1 MKGKKAKLS
10 NHQGITLIALVIT
23 IIIMLILAGISLN
36 ATIGDNGIISKAR
49 EAKFKQALSS
59 YKEQADAYVL
69 NYNMNNDIGIGEE
82 STLYSGALREA
93 GKENDTTVIYRK
105 LIKKHLREN
114 FYAKLSC
121 WCEEHGISLMGHP
134 EASDDVEEELYFH
147 IPGQDLIM
155 RS

>member
-1 MKGKKAKLS
+1 MA
-10 NHQGITLIALVIT
+10 
-23 IIIMLILAGISLN
+23 AGGRIEDL
-36 ATIGDNGIISKAR
+36 
-49 EAKFKQALSS
+49 EAIF
-59 YKEQADAYVL
+59 
-69 NYNMNNDIGIGEE
+69 N
-82 STLYSGALREA
+82 

-114 FYAKLSC
+114 FYAKLSN

-134 EASDDVEEELYFH
+134 EVSDDVEEELYFH